1 MTQIILLETYLTI
14 FNRANLLIGLSIFSA
29 CLLKMDSSINGTFL
43 MLLRSGLIVIIHLLK
58 LENYIWIE
66 ILKTISLMWNN
77 LLSALHILYPELSLP
92 SIKCFRE
99 DYSPMLIHID
109 TDLETTMIKSQLTA
123 LTELEFLTLLEMD
136 GQLLMEIRVRKK
148 HSFFSFLFILLL
160 FFLLF
165 FFIYLNK

>member
-1 MTQIILLETYLTI
+1 
-14 FNRANLLIGLSIFSA
+14 
-29 CLLKMDSSINGTFL
+29 
-43 MLLRSGLIVIIHLLK
+43 
-58 LENYIWIE
+58 
-66 ILKTISLMWNN
+66 MWNN